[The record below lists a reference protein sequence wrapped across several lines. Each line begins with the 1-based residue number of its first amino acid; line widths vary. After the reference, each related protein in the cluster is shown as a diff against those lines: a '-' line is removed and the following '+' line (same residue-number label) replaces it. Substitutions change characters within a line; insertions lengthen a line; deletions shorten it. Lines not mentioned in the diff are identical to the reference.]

1 MTYLKLQIQKI
12 GVVSAEKEPLEV
24 SHGTSSFLGTCT
36 NYQFRKF
43 QTARSRLYQSRF
55 LRPNTHFSAFFEL
68 YKIHKPSHRS
78 TLKIFRFF
86 ANFRKFSLN
95 FRDFAKFAKICAFSS
110 IFSRNFLGIAENP
123 RKIPEIY
130 KICRKFANF
139 MKIRSKFPNFG
150 TATTKNFGSC
160 ATTKFCS

>member
-1 MTYLKLQIQKI
+1 MLKPPDSKKTREGSPHPKEKCSMRSFEQISVECYCKLQR
-12 GVVSAEKEPLEV
+12 LC
-24 SHGTSSFLGTCT
+24 TRRTLGTCT

-95 FRDFAKFAKICAFSS
+95 FRDFAKFAKICVFSS
-110 IFSRNFLGIAENP
+110 VFSRNFLGIS
-123 RKIPEIY
+123 RK
-130 KICRKFANF
+130 
-139 MKIRSKFPNFG
+139 S
-150 TATTKNFGSC
+150 
-160 ATTKFCS
+160 

>member
-1 MTYLKLQIQKI
+1 MVHVPKTGLVARITLVDFFQVHLPTTNSANFRRLVLGCIKADFCVQIRIFQHFSSSTRFTNLRTAPHSKFSDFLQI
-12 GVVSAEKEPLEV
+12 
-24 SHGTSSFLGTCT
+24 
-36 NYQFRKF
+36 
-43 QTARSRLYQSRF
+43 
-55 LRPNTHFSAFFEL
+55 
-68 YKIHKPSHRS
+68 
-78 TLKIFRFF
+78 F

-95 FRDFAKFAKICAFSS
+95 FRDFAKFAKICVFSS

>member
-1 MTYLKLQIQKI
+1 MTFSYGK
-12 GVVSAEKEPLEV
+12 EKYPYRR
-24 SHGTSSFLGTCT
+24 TRSSLSTCT

-95 FRDFAKFAKICAFSS
+95 FRDFCKICQNMCFFVS
-110 IFSRNFLGIAENP
+110 IFTEFSRNFSEILEKFLRSIKFAENLQ
-123 RKIPEIY
+123 I
-130 KICRKFANF
+130 
-139 MKIRSKFPNFG
+139 S
-150 TATTKNFGSC
+150 
-160 ATTKFCS
+160 

>member
-1 MTYLKLQIQKI
+1 MLDHDF
-12 GVVSAEKEPLEV
+12 A
-24 SHGTSSFLGTCT
+24 TSTSLGTCT

-78 TLKIFRFF
+78 TLKICRFF

-95 FRDFAKFAKICAFSS
+95 FRDFAKFAKLCVFSS

-150 TATTKNFGSC
+150 TATTKISTKILVVAQLQNFVVDQLPKTYPETFILQS
-160 ATTKFCS
+160 